1 MEVATYILFLLGCLG
16 ATDIAV
22 YHSFAHGI
30 RSNPDSR
37 SELIV
42 HSLRG
47 PTYALLFLLIPNIQL
62 HGIYFWCLMA
72 LFVIDLAIS
81 IIDFALERESRRFL
95 GGLPSGE
102 YILHIILAMLFGAL
116 VTAVS
121 FSALEWRNLPA
132 QIVYVPAD
140 VPDLLRLIMAVMALL
155 VFISGIQDALA
166 AWRLFQQPLRGT
178 QPDNPSETS
187 SMVDQR
193 ESTS

>member
-1 MEVATYILFLLGCLG
+1 MEAATYLLFILGCLG

-47 PTYALLFLLIPNIQL
+47 PTYALLFLLIPNIAL
-62 HGIYFWCLMA
+62 HGIYFWCLIG
-72 LFVIDLAIS
+72 LFVIDVAIS

-102 YILHIILAMLFGAL
+102 YVLHIIIAMFFGAL
-116 VTAVS
+116 VAAVC
-121 FSALEWRNLPA
+121 FGVGVWRDLPT
-132 QIVYVPAD
+132 QILYAPAK
-140 VPDLLRLIMAVMALL
+140 VPDTLRLVMAVMAVL
-155 VFISGIQDALA
+155 VLVSGIQDALA
-166 AWRLFQQPLRGT
+166 AFRLNGQ
-178 QPDNPSETS
+178 S
-187 SMVDQR
+187 SGSDQFSKSNGER
-193 ESTS
+193 QSINDL